1 MARALTDLLS
11 IVKEIESKG
20 AQLRSLHDPLIDTT
34 TPNGKLIFGIFAFLA
49 EYERELI
56 RSRTLD
62 GLAAARARGKH
73 LGRKEALNQEQKES
87 LRQLHESGQTLRQ
100 LAQTFNVSKTTI
112 IRYLQLSEC
121 KSK

>member
-1 MARALTDLLS
+1 
-11 IVKEIESKG
+11 
-20 AQLRSLHDPLIDTT
+20 
-34 TPNGKLIFGIFAFLA
+34 
-49 EYERELI
+49 
-56 RSRTLD
+56 
-62 GLAAARARGKH
+62 